1 MIKLSVNPYEL
12 FAFMI
17 FAILAFEGIYL
28 IFFKDGDRKDKRF
41 TLSNLR
47 FDIGKRIDNSSIDAE
62 FERNELK
69 VSFKKYFKSYQII
82 RYIAV
87 VAMVVYLIL
96 KAIFS
101 SISTINIVIVFTLV
115 VLSAPILKFR
125 KSWTV
130 FGQIMRILDKD
141 LKKKQDMELSSIVIQ
156 LQNIAVSQEKAPTN
170 LSSMLLRIIGFCSY
184 TKAGFVKMI
193 SLIDQDR
200 ENEAKQAFTNEVDTI
215 LGRDLAHILIQLDK
229 LNPVKVIEQL
239 NLLEERIRNEN
250 LTIKN
255 RKEEFHSNLIY
266 MIPVVLC
273 FVILLNFVV
282 MMLNSAMEFSMVF

>member
-1 MIKLSVNPYEL
+1 
-12 FAFMI
+12 MI
-17 FAILAFEGIYL
+17 FTILVFEGVYL
-28 IFFKDGDRKDKRF
+28 IFFKDSDRKDRRF

-47 FDIGKRIDNSSIDAE
+47 FDISKRIDNSSIDAE
-62 FERNELK
+62 FERNGLK

-82 RYIAV
+82 RYIAIS
-87 VAMVVYLIL
+87 AMVVYLIL

-101 SISTINIVIVFTLV
+101 SITTINIVIVFTLI
-115 VLSAPILKFR
+115 VLSTPILKFR
-125 KSWTV
+125 KRWTV

-170 LSSMLLRIIGFCSY
+170 LSSMLLRIVGFCSY

-200 ENEAKQAFTNEVDTI
+200 EDEAKQAFINEVDTI

-229 LNPVKVIEQL
+229 LNPAKVVEQL

>member
-1 MIKLSVNPYEL
+1 
-12 FAFMI
+12 MI

-28 IFFKDGDRKDKRF
+28 IFFKDGDRKDKKF

-47 FDIGKRIDNSSIDAE
+47 FDIGKRIDNSSTDAE
-62 FERNELK
+62 FERNGLK

-170 LSSMLLRIIGFCSY
+170 LSSMLLRIVGFCNC
-184 TKAGFVKMI
+184 TKTGFVKMV

-200 ENEAKQAFTNEVDTI
+200 EDEAKQAFINEVDTI
-215 LGRDLAHILIQLDK
+215 LGRDLAHIIIQLDK
-229 LNPVKVIEQL
+229 LNPAKVVEQL

-282 MMLNSAMEFSMVF
+282 MMLNSAMEFSLVF